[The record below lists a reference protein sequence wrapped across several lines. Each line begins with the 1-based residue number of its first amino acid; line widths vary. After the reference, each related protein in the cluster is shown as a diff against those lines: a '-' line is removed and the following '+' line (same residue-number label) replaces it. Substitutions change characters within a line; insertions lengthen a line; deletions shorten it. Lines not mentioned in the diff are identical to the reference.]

1 MEVLGY
7 PLTYLT
13 TCFISGGC
21 GDDVWAHTNG
31 YRDFVLFDDLGQP
44 WPIHECYLNRFG
56 SPGQNDGPT

>member
-1 MEVLGY
+1 MRQLAYMEVLGY

-31 YRDFVLFDDLGQP
+31 YGDFVLFDDLGQP
-44 WPIHECYLNRFG
+44 
-56 SPGQNDGPT
+56 